1 MNLPHCGAGSVGF
14 KVVQPLEYIL
24 PKVKVLVAQLCPTLY
39 YPTDCSPPGS
49 SAHGFL
55 QARILE
61 WVAVSFSRGS
71 PDPGIKPGF
80 PALEA
85 DCLPSEPPEGPER
98 SLGAAQGT
106 TG

>member
-1 MNLPHCGAGSVGF
+1 MDYS
-14 KVVQPLEYIL
+14 
-24 PKVKVLVAQLCPTLY
+24 
-39 YPTDCSPPGS
+39 SRGS

-71 PDPGIKPGF
+71 PDPGIKSGSPT
-80 PALEA
+80 LEA

-98 SLGAAQGT
+98 SLGAAQGA
-106 TG
+106 TGKALIPFLGDWSLGGHGGEVGSRGL